1 MGGNKVQEFKQH
13 QISGAMIV
21 SMTFVEIE
29 KECGMTTIEVQKFQ
43 AIIVKTKKGG
53 CGIEPEVDTDT
64 MPLPS
69 VEGGEGGGSTNN
81 EGPNKAAIGILIGGA
96 VVAGGV
102 GYLAWRKHQNS
113 KQEQEEEDPAQ
124 ESQQEES
131 MGGDDSEETPPSIT
145 HPSTYTQLEVTFFL
159 IAIGLETKIPAFE
172 EKQIDGKMLV
182 SLTKKELEVELG
194 CSSIQVRKIS
204 VALEFSIEI
213 SEKSPPSP
221 TCGSGSGSSSSDG
234 KPPQNY
240 TEVEVCLV
248 LVAVG
253 LGKKVKEFKKYQ
265 VSGAMVVSMTKV
277 ELEQECGMTSI
288 EVTKVKGVI
297 VKC

>member
-1 MGGNKVQEFKQH
+1 
-13 QISGAMIV
+13 MIV
-21 SMTFVEIE
+21 SMTSVEME
-29 KECGMTTIEVQKFQ
+29 KECGMTTIEVQNFQ
-43 AIIVKTKKGG
+43 AVIVKTKKGG
-53 CGIEPEVDTDT
+53 CGIEPEVDTDI
-64 MPLPS
+64 MPLPNI
-69 VEGGEGGGSTNN
+69 EGGEGGGGSTNN

-102 GYLAWRKHQNS
+102 GYLAWKKHQNS
-113 KQEQEEEDPAQ
+113 KQEQEEEDLAQ

-145 HPSTYTQLEVTFFL
+145 HPSAYTQLEVTFFL
-159 IAIGLETKIPAFE
+159 IAIGLETKVPAFE
-172 EKQIDGKMLV
+172 EKEIDGKILV
-182 SLTKKELEVELG
+182 SLTKTELEVELG
-194 CSSIQVRKIS
+194 CSSIQIRKIS
-204 VALEFSIEI
+204 VALEFSIKI

-221 TCGSGSGSSSSDG
+221 TCGSGSSSGDG

-253 LGKKVKEFKKYQ
+253 LGNKVKEFKKYQ

>member
-21 SMTFVEIE
+21 SMTVVEIE

-53 CGIEPEVDTDT
+53 CGIEPEVDTDI
-64 MPLPS
+64 MPLPNI
-69 VEGGEGGGSTNN
+69 EGGEEGGGSTTN

-102 GYLAWRKHQNS
+102 GYLAWKKHQNS

-145 HPSTYTQLEVTFFL
+145 HPSAYTQLEVTFFL

-213 SEKSPPSP
+213 SEKSPSTP
-221 TCGSGSGSSSSDG
+221 TCGSGSSSGDG
-234 KPPQNY
+234 TSPQDY

-253 LGKKVKEFKKYQ
+253 
-265 VSGAMVVSMTKV
+265 
-277 ELEQECGMTSI
+277 
-288 EVTKVKGVI
+288 
-297 VKC
+297 

>member
-69 VEGGEGGGSTNN
+69 VEGGGGGASTNN
-81 EGPNKAAIGILIGGA
+81 EGPNKAAIGIAIGGA

-102 GYLAWRKHQNS
+102 GYLAWKKHQNK
-113 KQEQEEEDPAQ
+113 KQEQEEEYPAQ
-124 ESQQEES
+124 DSQQEES
-131 MGGDDSEETPPSIT
+131 MGGNDSEETPPIIK
-145 HPSTYTQLEVTFFL
+145 HPSGYTQLEVTFFL
-159 IAIGLETKIPAFE
+159 MAIGLDAKVPVFE
-172 EKQIDGKMLV
+172 DKHIDGKMFV
-182 SLTKKELEVELG
+182 SLTKTELEVEFG
-194 CSSIQVRKIS
+194 CSSIEIRKIS
-204 VALEFSIEI
+204 VALEFSIEL
-213 SEKSPPSP
+213 SEKASSPP
-221 TCGSGSGSSSSDG
+221 TCGSGSGDG
-234 KPPQNY
+234 KPPQDY

-253 LGKKVKEFKKYQ
+253 LGTKVKAFKQYQ

-288 EVTKVKGVI
+288 EVTKVKGVM
-297 VKC
+297 VKY